1 MTPEEIQKNKE
12 STRFMKDII
21 DNWNKQFSRMDETQ
35 KRDELYMA
43 RQIKSN
49 NVQVD
54 IRNKTIA
61 LVKSNEEWRKK
72 QSLDTKQQYL
82 AGVKTIE
89 NLKMMSANLS
99 QGAQN
104 AFKFATDAKERG
116 SMLKQAFHAVGRAT
130 TEKLTNVHEAMKK
143 NREDMVAA
151 IKRSPEMMIGGIV
164 VGIGKAVDGLKEKL
178 ADKQDKL
185 LAFFGNKD
193 ARDRQEAK
201 MASRQAGGDDKP
213 GALASTKEGVK
224 KAGGW
229 VKKMLGS
236 LLMIGKSGF
245 TSLFKNFFPAIG
257 KFLLKNIGKLG
268 LVGLAIGLVTTFWD
282 DITNFVQGLFSGD
295 SAEGSTVTKDGVKN
309 MLDKMWGF
317 VNDMIKDLFGVDL
330 GKMLAEKGINISDI
344 TTTISEYITP
354 IIAGFQT
361 VAKVLGKTFKNLIK
375 DAFGEEG
382 KPGKLTE
389 VINNVKAIASG
400 MIEGAK
406 NLMGGLFKDDNGKE
420 LTFGQVIENMMEK
433 FRGFVNMIMDGA
445 RRLTE
450 YFLDPSALVADVKN
464 AFGGLGRMVS
474 NVFSDIMISLKALV
488 SSKLNPLKSYDEALA
503 ELKKEDAEKKQKEAD
518 RAEASLTQGLKAM
531 GLDPSVMAKI
541 QQGMDVGT
549 FIRENFGDKDL
560 NETQKG
566 VIENQIRTIVDA
578 RERASEQQFEALEA
592 AAEGTVQKM
601 LEDHKKNNLET
612 MLKGDSSFL
621 GKLQGL
627 AGKQQDASTWSSDFG
642 LDNEVMRKSTTDL
655 LSGMSKEE
663 AKDFLSKLEML
674 DKTGD
679 LEGDRATALGKQ
691 LGLNLGDDAEEF
703 FKMLMDA
710 EHLKKKDTDMT
721 FADIHGD
728 SIGADVA
735 EALLATGFKQNND
748 AIVSAVKQIAGM
760 NANLSMLPTILSQ
773 LPGAVA
779 QGSANGAKQGAPGVV
794 QQQESSSQSGR

>member
-1 MTPEEIQKNKE
+1 MTPEEIQRNKE

-21 DNWNKQFSRMDETQ
+21 DNWNKQFSKMDETQ

-72 QSLDTKQQYL
+72 QSLETKQQYL

-89 NLKMMSANLS
+89 NLKMMSANL
-99 QGAQN
+99 QLGAQN

-201 MASRQAGGDDKP
+201 MNARKAGDDDRP

-282 DITNFVQGLFSGD
+282 DITEFVQGLFSGD

-330 GKMLAEKGINISDI
+330 EKMLADKGINISDI
-344 TTTISEYITP
+344 TSTISEYLTP
-354 IIAGFQT
+354 MIAGFQT
-361 VAKVLGKTFKNLIK
+361 VAKVLGKTFKALIK

-433 FRGFVNMIMDGA
+433 FKGFVNMIMDGA

-450 YFLDPSALVADVKN
+450 YFLDPDALVADLKN

-474 NVFSDIMISLKALV
+474 NVFSDIMISIKALAT
-488 SSKLNPLKSYDEALA
+488 SALNPLKSYDEALA
-503 ELKKEDAEKKQKEAD
+503 ELKKEDAKKKQQEAD
-518 RAEASLTQGLKAM
+518 RAEASLSAGLSAM
-531 GLDPSVMAKI
+531 GLDPSVLKGI
-541 QQGMDVGT
+541 QEGMDVGT
-549 FIRENFGDKDL
+549 FIRETFGDTDL

-578 RERASEQQFEALEA
+578 RERASEQQYEALEA
-592 AAEGTVQKM
+592 AAEGTVQRM
-601 LEDHKKNNLET
+601 LDDHKKNNLET

-621 GKLQGL
+621 GKLQDL
-627 AGKQQDASTWSSDFG
+627 AGKQEDASTFSTDFG
-642 LDNEVMRKSTTDL
+642 LDNEVMKKTTSDL
-655 LSGMSKEE
+655 LSKMSKEE
-663 AKDFLSKLEML
+663 ARDFLSKLEML

-679 LEGDRATALGKQ
+679 LEGDRATALGKK

-710 EHLKKKDTDMT
+710 EHLKKEGTTMT

-760 NANLSMLPTILSQ
+760 NANLSMLPTILAQ

-779 QGSANGAKQGAPGVV
+779 QGSANGAKEGRGGVV

>member
-130 TEKLTNVHEAMKK
+130 TEKLPNVHEAMKK

-295 SAEGSTVTKDGVKN
+295 SAEGSTVTKDGVKG

-794 QQQESSSQSGR
+794 QQQESKSQSGR

>member
-1 MTPEEIQKNKE
+1 MTPEEIQRNKE

-21 DNWNKQFSRMDETQ
+21 DNWNKQFSKMDETQ

-72 QSLDTKQQYL
+72 QSLETKQQYL

-89 NLKMMSANLS
+89 NLKMMSANL
-99 QGAQN
+99 QLGAQN

-116 SMLKQAFHAVGRAT
+116 SMLRQAFHAVGRAT

-201 MASRQAGGDDKP
+201 MNARKAGDDDRP

-236 LLMIGKSGF
+236 LMMIGKSGF

-282 DITNFVQGLFSGD
+282 DITEFVQGLFSGD

-330 GKMLAEKGINISDI
+330 EKMLADKGINISDI
-344 TTTISEYITP
+344 TSTISEYLTP
-354 IIAGFQT
+354 MIAGFQT
-361 VAKVLGKTFKNLIK
+361 VARVLGKTFKALIK

-433 FRGFVNMIMDGA
+433 FKGFVNMIMDGA

-450 YFLDPSALVADVKN
+450 YFLDPDALVADLKN

-474 NVFSDIMISLKALV
+474 NVFSDIMISIKALAT
-488 SSKLNPLKSYDEALA
+488 SALNPLKSYDEALA
-503 ELKKEDAEKKQKEAD
+503 ELKKEDAKKKQQEAD
-518 RAEASLTQGLKAM
+518 RAEASLSAGLSAM
-531 GLDPSVMAKI
+531 GLDPSVLKGI
-541 QQGMDVGT
+541 QEGMDVGT
-549 FIRENFGDKDL
+549 FIRETFGDTDL

-578 RERASEQQFEALEA
+578 RERASEQQYEALEA
-592 AAEGTVQKM
+592 AAEGTVQRM
-601 LEDHKKNNLET
+601 LDDHKKNNLET

-621 GKLQGL
+621 GKLQDL
-627 AGKQQDASTWSSDFG
+627 AGKQEDASTFSTDFG
-642 LDNEVMRKSTTDL
+642 LDNEVMKKTTSDL
-655 LSGMSKEE
+655 LSKMSKEE
-663 AKDFLSKLEML
+663 ARDFLSKLEML

-679 LEGDRATALGKQ
+679 LEGDRATALGKK

-710 EHLKKKDTDMT
+710 EHLKKEGTTMT

-760 NANLSMLPTILSQ
+760 NANLSMLPTILAQ

-779 QGSANGAKQGAPGVV
+779 QGSANGAKEGRGGVV

>member
-1 MTPEEIQKNKE
+1 MTPEEIQRNKE

-21 DNWNKQFSRMDETQ
+21 DNWNKQFSKMDETQ

-72 QSLDTKQQYL
+72 QSLETKQQYL

-89 NLKMMSANLS
+89 NLKMMSANL
-99 QGAQN
+99 QLGAQN

-201 MASRQAGGDDKP
+201 MNARKAGDDDRP

-282 DITNFVQGLFSGD
+282 DITEFVQGLFSGD

-330 GKMLAEKGINISDI
+330 EKMLADKGINISDI
-344 TTTISEYITP
+344 TSTISEYLTP
-354 IIAGFQT
+354 MIAGFQT
-361 VAKVLGKTFKNLIK
+361 VARVLGKTFKALIK

-433 FRGFVNMIMDGA
+433 FKGFVNMIMDGA

-450 YFLDPSALVADVKN
+450 YFLDPDALVADLKN

-474 NVFSDIMISLKALV
+474 NVFSDIMISIKALAT
-488 SSKLNPLKSYDEALA
+488 SALNPLKSYDEALA
-503 ELKKEDAEKKQKEAD
+503 ELKKEDAKKKQQEAD
-518 RAEASLTQGLKAM
+518 RAEASLSAGLSAM
-531 GLDPSVMAKI
+531 GLDPSVLKGI
-541 QQGMDVGT
+541 QEGMDVGT
-549 FIRENFGDKDL
+549 FIRETFGDTDL

-578 RERASEQQFEALEA
+578 RERASEQQYEALEA
-592 AAEGTVQKM
+592 AAEGTVQRM
-601 LEDHKKNNLET
+601 LDDHKKNNLET

-621 GKLQGL
+621 GKLQDL
-627 AGKQQDASTWSSDFG
+627 AGKQEDASTFSTDFG
-642 LDNEVMRKSTTDL
+642 LDNEVMKKTTSDL
-655 LSGMSKEE
+655 LSKMSKEE
-663 AKDFLSKLEML
+663 ARDFLSKLEML

-679 LEGDRATALGKQ
+679 LEGDRATALGKK

-710 EHLKKKDTDMT
+710 EHLKKEGTTMT

-760 NANLSMLPTILSQ
+760 NANLSMLPTILAQ

-779 QGSANGAKQGAPGVV
+779 QGSANGAKEGRGGVV
-794 QQQESSSQSGR
+794 QQQESSSQSGK

>member
-295 SAEGSTVTKDGVKN
+295 SAEGSTVTKDGVKG

-794 QQQESSSQSGR
+794 QQQESKSQSGR

>member
-1 MTPEEIQKNKE
+1 MTPEEIQRNKE

-21 DNWNKQFSRMDETQ
+21 DNWNKQFSKMDETQ

-72 QSLDTKQQYL
+72 QSLETKQQYL

-89 NLKMMSANLS
+89 NLKMMSANL
-99 QGAQN
+99 QLGAQN

-116 SMLKQAFHAVGRAT
+116 SMLRQAFHAVGRAT

-201 MASRQAGGDDKP
+201 MNARKAGDDDRP

-236 LLMIGKSGF
+236 LMMIGKSGF

-282 DITNFVQGLFSGD
+282 DITEFVQGLFSGD

-330 GKMLAEKGINISDI
+330 EKMLADKGINISDI
-344 TTTISEYITP
+344 TSTISEYLTP
-354 IIAGFQT
+354 MIAGFQT
-361 VAKVLGKTFKNLIK
+361 VARVLGKTFKALIK

-433 FRGFVNMIMDGA
+433 FKGFVNMIMDGA

-450 YFLDPSALVADVKN
+450 YFLDPDALVADLKN

-474 NVFSDIMISLKALV
+474 NVFSDIMISIKALAT
-488 SSKLNPLKSYDEALA
+488 SALNPLKSYDEALA
-503 ELKKEDAEKKQKEAD
+503 ELKKEDAKKKQQEAD
-518 RAEASLTQGLKAM
+518 RAEASLSAGLSAM
-531 GLDPSVMAKI
+531 GLDPSVLKGI
-541 QQGMDVGT
+541 QEGMDVGT
-549 FIRENFGDKDL
+549 FIRETFGDKDL

-578 RERASEQQFEALEA
+578 RERASEQQYEALEA
-592 AAEGTVQKM
+592 AAEGTVQRM
-601 LEDHKKNNLET
+601 LDDHKKNNLET

-621 GKLQGL
+621 GKLQDL
-627 AGKQQDASTWSSDFG
+627 AGKQEDASTFSTDFG
-642 LDNEVMRKSTTDL
+642 LDNEVMKKTTSDL
-655 LSGMSKEE
+655 LSKMSKEE
-663 AKDFLSKLEML
+663 ARDFLSKLEML

-679 LEGDRATALGKQ
+679 LEGDRATALGKK

-710 EHLKKKDTDMT
+710 EHLKKEGTTMT

-760 NANLSMLPTILSQ
+760 NANLSMLPTILAQ

-779 QGSANGAKQGAPGVV
+779 QGSANGAKEGRGGVV

>member
-72 QSLDTKQQYL
+72 QSLDTKKQYL

-295 SAEGSTVTKDGVKN
+295 SAEGSTVTKDGVKG

-794 QQQESSSQSGR
+794 QQQESKSQSGR

>member
-1 MTPEEIQKNKE
+1 
-12 STRFMKDII
+12 
-21 DNWNKQFSRMDETQ
+21 
-35 KRDELYMA
+35 
-43 RQIKSN
+43 
-49 NVQVD
+49 
-54 IRNKTIA
+54 
-61 LVKSNEEWRKK
+61 
-72 QSLDTKQQYL
+72 
-82 AGVKTIE
+82 
-89 NLKMMSANLS
+89 
-99 QGAQN
+99 
-104 AFKFATDAKERG
+104 
-116 SMLKQAFHAVGRAT
+116 
-130 TEKLTNVHEAMKK
+130 
-143 NREDMVAA
+143 
-151 IKRSPEMMIGGIV
+151 
-164 VGIGKAVDGLKEKL
+164 
-178 ADKQDKL
+178 
-185 LAFFGNKD
+185 
-193 ARDRQEAK
+193 
-201 MASRQAGGDDKP
+201 
-213 GALASTKEGVK
+213 
-224 KAGGW
+224 
-229 VKKMLGS
+229 
-236 LLMIGKSGF
+236 
-245 TSLFKNFFPAIG
+245 
-257 KFLLKNIGKLG
+257 
-268 LVGLAIGLVTTFWD
+268 
-282 DITNFVQGLFSGD
+282 
-295 SAEGSTVTKDGVKN
+295 
-309 MLDKMWGF
+309 
-317 VNDMIKDLFGVDL
+317 
-330 GKMLAEKGINISDI
+330 
-344 TTTISEYITP
+344 
-354 IIAGFQT
+354 
-361 VAKVLGKTFKNLIK
+361 
-375 DAFGEEG
+375 
-382 KPGKLTE
+382 
-389 VINNVKAIASG
+389 
-400 MIEGAK
+400 
-406 NLMGGLFKDDNGKE
+406 
-420 LTFGQVIENMMEK
+420 
-433 FRGFVNMIMDGA
+433 
-445 RRLTE
+445 
-450 YFLDPSALVADVKN
+450 
-464 AFGGLGRMVS
+464 
-474 NVFSDIMISLKALV
+474 MISLKALV

-794 QQQESSSQSGR
+794 QQQESKSQSGR

>member
-1 MTPEEIQKNKE
+1 MTPEEIQRNKE

-21 DNWNKQFSRMDETQ
+21 DNWNKQFSKMDETQ

-72 QSLDTKQQYL
+72 QSLETKQQYL

-89 NLKMMSANLS
+89 NLKMMSANL
-99 QGAQN
+99 QLGAQN

-116 SMLKQAFHAVGRAT
+116 SMLRQAFHAVGRAT

-201 MASRQAGGDDKP
+201 MNARKAGDDDRP

-282 DITNFVQGLFSGD
+282 DITEFVQGLFSGD

-330 GKMLAEKGINISDI
+330 EKMLADKGINISDI
-344 TTTISEYITP
+344 TSTISEYLTP
-354 IIAGFQT
+354 MIAGFQT
-361 VAKVLGKTFKNLIK
+361 VARVLGKTFKALIK

-433 FRGFVNMIMDGA
+433 FKGFVNMIMDGA

-450 YFLDPSALVADVKN
+450 YFLDPDALVADLKN

-474 NVFSDIMISLKALV
+474 NVFSDIMISIKALAT
-488 SSKLNPLKSYDEALA
+488 SALNPLKSYDEALA
-503 ELKKEDAEKKQKEAD
+503 ELKKEDAKKKQQEAD
-518 RAEASLTQGLKAM
+518 RAEASLSAGLSAM
-531 GLDPSVMAKI
+531 GLDPSVLKGI
-541 QQGMDVGT
+541 QEGMDVGT
-549 FIRENFGDKDL
+549 FIRETFGDTDL

-578 RERASEQQFEALEA
+578 RERASEQQYEALEA
-592 AAEGTVQKM
+592 AAEGTVQRM
-601 LEDHKKNNLET
+601 LDDHKKNNLET

-621 GKLQGL
+621 GKLQDL
-627 AGKQQDASTWSSDFG
+627 AGKQEDASTFSTDFG
-642 LDNEVMRKSTTDL
+642 LDNEVMKKTTSDL
-655 LSGMSKEE
+655 LSKMSKEE
-663 AKDFLSKLEML
+663 ARDFLSKLEML

-679 LEGDRATALGKQ
+679 LEGDRATALGKK

-710 EHLKKKDTDMT
+710 EHLKKEGTTMT

-760 NANLSMLPTILSQ
+760 NANLSMLPTILAQ

-779 QGSANGAKQGAPGVV
+779 QGSANGAKEGRGGVV
-794 QQQESSSQSGR
+794 QQQESSSQSGK

>member
-1 MTPEEIQKNKE
+1 MTPEEIQRNKE

-21 DNWNKQFSRMDETQ
+21 DNWNKQFSKMDETQ

-72 QSLDTKQQYL
+72 QSLETKQQYL

-89 NLKMMSANLS
+89 NLKMMSANL
-99 QGAQN
+99 QLGAQN

-116 SMLKQAFHAVGRAT
+116 SMLRQAFHAVGRAT

-201 MASRQAGGDDKP
+201 MNARKAGDDDRP

-282 DITNFVQGLFSGD
+282 DITEFVQGLFSGD

-330 GKMLAEKGINISDI
+330 EKMLADKGINISDI
-344 TTTISEYITP
+344 TSTISEYLTP
-354 IIAGFQT
+354 MIAGFQT
-361 VAKVLGKTFKNLIK
+361 VAKVLGKTFKALIK

-433 FRGFVNMIMDGA
+433 FKGFVNMIMDGA

-450 YFLDPSALVADVKN
+450 YFLDPDALVADLKN

-474 NVFSDIMISLKALV
+474 NVFSDIMISIKALAT
-488 SSKLNPLKSYDEALA
+488 SALNPLKSYDEALA
-503 ELKKEDAEKKQKEAD
+503 ELKKEDAKKKQQEAD
-518 RAEASLTQGLKAM
+518 RAEASLSAGLSAM
-531 GLDPSVMAKI
+531 GLDPSVLKGI
-541 QQGMDVGT
+541 QEGMDVGT
-549 FIRENFGDKDL
+549 FIRETFGDTDL

-578 RERASEQQFEALEA
+578 RERASEQQYEALEA
-592 AAEGTVQKM
+592 AAEGTVQRM
-601 LEDHKKNNLET
+601 LDDHKKNNLET

-621 GKLQGL
+621 GKLQDL
-627 AGKQQDASTWSSDFG
+627 AGKQEDASTFSTDFG
-642 LDNEVMRKSTTDL
+642 LDNEVMKKTTSDL
-655 LSGMSKEE
+655 LSKMSKEE
-663 AKDFLSKLEML
+663 ARDFLSKLEML

-679 LEGDRATALGKQ
+679 LEGDRATALGKK

-710 EHLKKKDTDMT
+710 EHLKKEGTTMT

-760 NANLSMLPTILSQ
+760 NANLSMLPTILAQ

-779 QGSANGAKQGAPGVV
+779 QGSANGAKEGRGGVV

>member
-295 SAEGSTVTKDGVKN
+295 SAEGSTVTKDGVKG

-503 ELKKEDAEKKQKEAD
+503 ELKKEDAKKKQQEAD

-531 GLDPSVMAKI
+531 GLDPSVLSKI
-541 QQGMDVGT
+541 QEGMDVGT

-794 QQQESSSQSGR
+794 QQQESKSQSGR

>member
-49 NVQVD
+49 NLQVD

-72 QSLDTKQQYL
+72 QSLDTKKQYL

-295 SAEGSTVTKDGVKN
+295 SAEGSTVTKDGVKG

-760 NANLSMLPTILSQ
+760 NANLSMLPTILAQ